1 MRRRDFT
8 KLALAGTAATLAQS
22 QARADSSQNAR
33 FERFR
38 AFADEPKKRIGFLG
52 AATTT
57 AWSEFVVQFEKGLR
71 NKNLFVGQN
80 VLIDYQ
86 WADGDS
92 ANYEDIVKKFVYDGV
107 DVIVTAGTE
116 AVKQAAKTKSKIPV
130 VFASAA
136 QGTKVD
142 LGNHVTG
149 LLNGQV
155 KYAVDRAKQL
165 KGRSYDFKSLVVAYN
180 KKAKNAEAE
189 KDAVVK
195 AAMSLSASVNPIAI
209 DGEKA
214 KDVKKKLQDLKSND
228 GSTALYVCTDPCL
241 TAHSTL
247 INAIA
252 LQKKL
257 PTIYQF
263 RQHVVTG
270 GLLSYGPDFRNL
282 FLRAADLVSAVLS
295 KTPPSADDVPIQG
308 PFDGMNETVINST
321 TMTLL
326 ELDNLDQGDA
336 EVIEG

>member
-8 KLALAGTAATLAQS
+8 KLALAGTAATVAQT
-22 QARADSSQNAR
+22 QA
-33 FERFR
+33 

-52 AATTT
+52 AATST

-71 NKNLFVGQN
+71 NNNLFVGPN

-86 WADGDS
+86 WADGESDK
-92 ANYEDIVKKFVYDGV
+92 YQGIVKKFVSDGV
-107 DVIVTAGTE
+107 HVIVTAGTE
-116 AVKQAAKTKSKIPV
+116 AVKRAANTGPKIPV

-136 QGTKVD
+136 QGTKSE
-142 LGNHVTG
+142 LGDHVTG

-155 KYAVDRAKQL
+155 KYAGDRAKQL
-165 KGRSYDFKSLVVAYN
+165 KDRGYDFKSLVVAYN
-180 KKAKNAEAE
+180 KKAQNAVAE
-189 KDAVVK
+189 KDAVALAM
-195 AAMSLSASVNPIAI
+195 AAMPSPVSVNPIPI

-214 KDVKKKLQDLKSND
+214 KDVTKNLQDLKPND

-241 TAHSTL
+241 TARSTL

-295 KTPPSADDVPIQG
+295 KTPPSADDVAIQG
-308 PFDGMNETVINST
+308 PFDKMNETVINGA

-326 ELDNLDQGDA
+326 GLNLKPGGDD

>member
-8 KLALAGTAATLAQS
+8 KLALAGTAATVAQT
-22 QARADSSQNAR
+22 QAGADSSQTR

-52 AATTT
+52 AATST

-71 NKNLFVGQN
+71 NRNLFVGQN

-86 WADGDS
+86 WANGESDLYKG
-92 ANYEDIVKKFVYDGV
+92 IVDKFGFDGV

-116 AVKQAAKTKSKIPV
+116 AVKRAAKTGSKIPV

-136 QGTKVD
+136 QGTKAD

-155 KYAVDRAKQL
+155 KYAGDRARQL
-165 KGRSYDFKSLVVAYN
+165 KDRGYDFKSLLVAYN

-189 KDAVVK
+189 KDAVAK
-195 AAMSLSASVNPIAI
+195 AMTFSVSVTPIAI

-214 KDVKKKLQDLKSND
+214 NDVKKKLQDLKPND

-295 KTPPSADDVPIQG
+295 KTPPSADDVLIQG
-308 PFDGMNETVINST
+308 PFDGMNETVINGA

-326 ELDNLDQGDA
+326 ELDSLKPDDA